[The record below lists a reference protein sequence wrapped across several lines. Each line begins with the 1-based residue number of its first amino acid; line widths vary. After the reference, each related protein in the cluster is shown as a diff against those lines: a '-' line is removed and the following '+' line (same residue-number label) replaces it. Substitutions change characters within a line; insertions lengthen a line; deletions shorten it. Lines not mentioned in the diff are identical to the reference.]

1 MNKYTSG
8 RTVLAFRF
16 SSGCA
21 LYCSCLERCVRS
33 SHLQCYTMKVVTW
46 NINGIRAF
54 RGGIK
59 KALDS
64 LDADVICIQE
74 TKVTRKWLAIAG
86 LKTRELS
93 SCKAPQLEWNCMK
106 IKTLTPNFSS
116 TGDLLDE
123 RIAIVDGYNSYFS
136 YSRGRSGYSGSI
148 QSYITVHFA
157 SVSLESVSFFFV
169 YYHPVILSAHIQESA
184 VF

>member
-1 MNKYTSG
+1 MKTLPVVPFLPSAFLPDVHIIVAVWSG
-8 RTVLAFRF
+8 VSAPA
-16 SSGCA
+16 S
-21 LYCSCLERCVRS
+21 CSA
-33 SHLQCYTMKVVTW
+33 TKMKVVTW

-106 IKTLTPNFSS
+106 IKTLTPTFSS

-157 SVSLESVSFFFV
+157 SVSLESVCFFSC
-169 YYHPVILSAHIQESA
+169 IIIQLY
-184 VF
+184 

>member
-1 MNKYTSG
+1 MSENTSG

-21 LYCSCLERCVRS
+21 HYCGCLEWCVRS
-33 SHLQCYTMKVVTW
+33 SQLQCYKMKVVTW

-106 IKTLTPNFSS
+106 IKTLTPTFSS

-157 SVSLESVSFFFV
+157 SVSLESVFFFFV
-169 YYHPVILSAHIQESA
+169 YYHPVILSANIQESA

>member
-1 MNKYTSG
+1 
-8 RTVLAFRF
+8 
-16 SSGCA
+16 
-21 LYCSCLERCVRS
+21 
-33 SHLQCYTMKVVTW
+33 MKVVTW

-74 TKVTRKWLAIAG
+74 TKVTR
-86 LKTRELS
+86 
-93 SCKAPQLEWNCMK
+93 
-106 IKTLTPNFSS
+106 
-116 TGDLLDE
+116 DLLDE

-148 QSYITVHFA
+148 QSYN
-157 SVSLESVSFFFV
+157 SSFCV
-169 YYHPVILSAHIQESA
+169 REP
-184 VF
+184 